1 MNDLER
7 KCHNFILQCYFGDM
21 ENPIDAAIDRA
32 YVDMA
37 SHTLKGF
44 AEHQYQEKWELR
56 FEASS
61 KIKKALDLLDAES
74 DYTSWHCE
82 LCGKLQKVYTEKRLS
97 YLVGNNTSV
106 VKVKDCRE
114 IKFLHLGTNVILK
127 FRNVGKPLFKWNCCL
142 EISIQNVLGSNF
154 RRRFHIIR
162 TFSANDGFKSK
173 YAHNSVYSL
182 DVNSMRKFVDLL
194 SVYGNT
200 HLSVSENSVAFF
212 VVLLHI
218 FRYLQI

>member
-74 DYTSWHCE
+74 RSE
-82 LCGKLQKVYTEKRLS
+82 ER
-97 YLVGNNTSV
+97 
-106 VKVKDCRE
+106 R
-114 IKFLHLGTNVILK
+114 
-127 FRNVGKPLFKWNCCL
+127 VGKECRSRWSPY
-142 EISIQNVLGSNF
+142 
-154 RRRFHIIR
+154 H
-162 TFSANDGFKSK
+162 
-173 YAHNSVYSL
+173 
-182 DVNSMRKFVDLL
+182 
-194 SVYGNT
+194 
-200 HLSVSENSVAFF
+200 
-212 VVLLHI
+212 
-218 FRYLQI
+218 

>member
-61 KIKKALDLLDAES
+61 KIISSVLTALSGNLIFIS
-74 DYTSWHCE
+74 TS
-82 LCGKLQKVYTEKRLS
+82 
-97 YLVGNNTSV
+97 
-106 VKVKDCRE
+106 
-114 IKFLHLGTNVILK
+114 
-127 FRNVGKPLFKWNCCL
+127 
-142 EISIQNVLGSNF
+142 
-154 RRRFHIIR
+154 
-162 TFSANDGFKSK
+162 NDIPVF
-173 YAHNSVYSL
+173 
-182 DVNSMRKFVDLL
+182 L
-194 SVYGNT
+194 SV
-200 HLSVSENSVAFF
+200 
-212 VVLLHI
+212 
-218 FRYLQI
+218 

>member
-44 AEHQYQEKWELR
+44 AEHQYQENGKLR

-61 KIKKALDLLDAES
+61 KIKKALDLLDAEAIIPVGIA
-74 DYTSWHCE
+74 E

-97 YLVGNNTSV
+97 YGQQ
-106 VKVKDCRE
+106 
-114 IKFLHLGTNVILK
+114 
-127 FRNVGKPLFKWNCCL
+127 
-142 EISIQNVLGSNF
+142 QNG
-154 RRRFHIIR
+154 
-162 TFSANDGFKSK
+162 
-173 YAHNSVYSL
+173 
-182 DVNSMRKFVDLL
+182 
-194 SVYGNT
+194 
-200 HLSVSENSVAFF
+200 
-212 VVLLHI
+212 
-218 FRYLQI
+218 

>member
-44 AEHQYQEKWELR
+44 AEHQYQEKWKLR
-56 FEASS
+56 FAASS
-61 KIKKALDLLDAES
+61 KIKEALGLLDAES

-97 YLVGNNTSV
+97 YGQAQ
-106 VKVKDCRE
+106 KW
-114 IKFLHLGTNVILK
+114 VI
-127 FRNVGKPLFKWNCCL
+127 
-142 EISIQNVLGSNF
+142 
-154 RRRFHIIR
+154 
-162 TFSANDGFKSK
+162 
-173 YAHNSVYSL
+173 
-182 DVNSMRKFVDLL
+182 
-194 SVYGNT
+194 
-200 HLSVSENSVAFF
+200 
-212 VVLLHI
+212 
-218 FRYLQI
+218 

>member
-97 YLVGNNTSV
+97 YGQAQKRSQESHWNA
-106 VKVKDCRE
+106 
-114 IKFLHLGTNVILK
+114 GTTAKSGQYQSDMEPRFYERCLYRRSEVPG
-127 FRNVGKPLFKWNCCL
+127 FRGT
-142 EISIQNVLGSNF
+142 GSMF
-154 RRRFHIIR
+154 
-162 TFSANDGFKSK
+162 A
-173 YAHNSVYSL
+173 
-182 DVNSMRKFVDLL
+182 
-194 SVYGNT
+194 
-200 HLSVSENSVAFF
+200 
-212 VVLLHI
+212 
-218 FRYLQI
+218 